1 MKAIMAYYS
10 YYHPLCTLM
19 RTLSQLVLW
28 VVVATVVAHFTF
40 IVAVSRQTFK
50 SLLLLWEWHWT
61 WSKAWTPSH
70 GHCWIYVDFVIS
82 SLLKIKVTLFIF
94 ISIPRCPL
102 HTSLFI
108 SSLLTLD
115 NLITIHVNAFF
126 PVYYYHVPAYVEHS
140 NWYRTHLVE
149 YVVLGVWSTRTFE
162 KPLKE
167 GIDLIFLQFSVK
179 LLSSWKKIARNSHFQ
194 FSYQNTLKRP
204 EGQFHW

>member
-94 ISIPRCPL
+94 TSIPRRCPL
-102 HTSLFI
+102 PTSQFI
-108 SSLLTLD
+108 SSLNTLGD
-115 NLITIHVNAFF
+115 LITIRVNVFF
-126 PVYYYHVPAYVEHS
+126 CFNFLLWSMYYQIKMSQSFHSHVEHS
-140 NWYRTHLVE
+140 KFKLVQ
-149 YVVLGVWSTRTFE
+149 Y
-162 KPLKE
+162 
-167 GIDLIFLQFSVK
+167 
-179 LLSSWKKIARNSHFQ
+179 
-194 FSYQNTLKRP
+194 TL
-204 EGQFHW
+204 HIW